1 MNSNNDENE
10 ASPITGWEVALFTE
24 QNMVAVAENKELGLQ
39 NKQDDEVDMLKL
51 EGLYNEA
58 NAGVQHDGGYQI
70 GQVNSNPFDFQ
81 TIHDPTQYNMTLEVP
96 PNVFCVHPNIPP
108 QFVSM
113 QPYQVSNN
121 NAQQQQEEPFTMIK
135 KSTNPFDEPNILP
148 PPPSTSVV
156 PQHPAQT
163 TYSD

>member
-1 MNSNNDENE
+1 MFK
-10 ASPITGWEVALFTE
+10 I
-24 QNMVAVAENKELGLQ
+24 Q
-39 NKQDDEVDMLKL
+39 
-51 EGLYNEA
+51 GLYNEA
-58 NAGVQHDGGYQI
+58 IAGVQHDEGYQI

-81 TIHDPTQYNMTLEVP
+81 TIHDPTQYNMALAVT
-96 PNVFCVHPNIPP
+96 PNIPP

-121 NAQQQQEEPFTMIK
+121 NAQPQQEEPFTVIK

-148 PPPSTSVV
+148 LPPSTSVV
-156 PQHPAQT
+156 HQHPAHS